1 MSSKARK
8 EYPSYQKAA
17 KAAAA
22 STQDDFWEEVDRL
35 LDEKKGTP
43 KVQPRHPNRKH

>member
-1 MSSKARK
+1 MSKARK

-17 KAAAA
+17 KVAAA

-35 LDEKKGTP
+35 LDEKQP
-43 KVQPRHPNRKH
+43 KVKPRHPNRKH